1 MSNLITILHT
11 CWILDNISIKAQ
23 RCKDFKMCLA
33 PQRNAHFSKKQFM
46 NMIELI
52 KKALWF
58 GQTPVYCLPNM
69 LVGTGG
75 MSFPLFHLESWSLTC
90 VESQLQSSESA
101 SAITLEG
108 CTAAMPALSLCG
120 RLILLLNMTPW
131 RILQIE
137 FDDPKKNRAI
147 SSVEVV
153 PRTLVLSYVW
163 AVVSLH
169 SPNKKNCR
177 NVVDARVDSLR
188 LRPGSEKL
196 EALQVKRKT
205 GKYQQHLAEIS
216 DESWGES
223 PAPLQMFSSLILGT
237 LLKQQNNAHFHKCSQ
252 LHLLPAA
259 YWNWIVTRII

>member
-1 MSNLITILHT
+1 
-11 CWILDNISIKAQ
+11 
-23 RCKDFKMCLA
+23 
-33 PQRNAHFSKKQFM
+33 
-46 NMIELI
+46 
-52 KKALWF
+52 
-58 GQTPVYCLPNM
+58 
-69 LVGTGG
+69 LV
-75 MSFPLFHLESWSLTC
+75 
-90 VESQLQSSESA
+90 
-101 SAITLEG
+101 
-108 CTAAMPALSLCG
+108 
-120 RLILLLNMTPW
+120 LLLNTTPY

-137 FDDPKKNRAI
+137 FDDPKKSKTI
-147 SSVEVV
+147 SSVE
-153 PRTLVLSYVW
+153 
-163 AVVSLH
+163 VVSLH

-259 YWNWIVTRII
+259 YWNSIVTRII